1 MNPIDTIGGSKPVT
15 GVAGDRPSG
24 GAKVGGGNA
33 ESTSGR
39 SNRVLADD
47 TVELTDTASRLG
59 ELSNELARA
68 DGVDL
73 ERVEAI
79 RQRIAEGSYEVDAD
93 RVAEALVQLE
103 RDLG

>member
-1 MNPIDTIGGSKPVT
+1 MNPIDTTNGIKPAVR
-15 GVAGDRPSG
+15 VDSDRPSG
-24 GAKVGGGNA
+24 GAKLGGGDSA
-33 ESTSGR
+33 SSRG
-39 SNRVLADD
+39 SRVLADD
-47 TVELTDTASRLG
+47 TVELTDTASRLS

-103 RDLG
+103 RELV